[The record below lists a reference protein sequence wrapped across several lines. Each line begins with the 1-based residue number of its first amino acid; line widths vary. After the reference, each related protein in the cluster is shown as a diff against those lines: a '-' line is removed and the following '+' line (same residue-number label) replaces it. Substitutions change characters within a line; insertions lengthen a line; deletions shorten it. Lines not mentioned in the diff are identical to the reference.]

1 MAKANLVLPDGTK
14 VTIDGTA
21 DEVAA
26 LLGKI
31 STTDDYRATSKRSS
45 PRRGGTAT
53 KAAAKSAKKK
63 ASGPTDYIRE
73 LISEGYFKTKRE
85 IGTVRDKLE
94 ERAHIYPVT
103 SISGPLYRL
112 VKKKELR
119 RIKEDG
125 AWKYV
130 NP

>member
-1 MAKANLVLPDGTK
+1 MAQANLVLPDGTK
-14 VTIDGTA
+14 VAIDGSA

-26 LLGKI
+26 LLERF
-31 STTDDYRATSKRSS
+31 STAGDHHPTAKRGSS
-45 PRRGGTAT
+45 RRGRGTAKGTAT
-53 KAAAKSAKKK
+53 KSAKK
-63 ASGPTDYIRE
+63 AIGPTDYIRE

-85 IGTVRDKLE
+85 IGPVRDKLE

-103 SISGPLYRL
+103 SISGPLFRL

-119 RIKEDG
+119 RLKEDG